1 MTRRATTT
9 SRPEVE
15 TCSRRCRAGSVS
27 RFAALVFSSALLLL
41 SSTVPANAQ
50 TITATVNV
58 GTGPFSAAVNPVT
71 NKIYVV
77 NRNSNNVTV
86 IDGATNT
93 VTATVTV
100 GTTPVYVGVNTVT
113 NKIYVS
119 NATSNNV
126 SVIDGTTNT
135 VTATVTTGGNPD
147 AVVINPVTNKIYV
160 ANQGGNNVT
169 VIDGATN
176 ATTTVTNPNG
186 LGALAA
192 AVNPVTN
199 KIYVANFNS
208 GTITVIDGAT
218 NTVTANLGA
227 GTGPAGVAVNPVT
240 NKIYVTNLNS
250 ANVTVIDGA
259 TNAITTLTAGTQPAP
274 VAVNTVTNQIYVAN
288 QGSSNMTV
296 IDGASNTVTATVGVG
311 TLATGIAVN
320 PVTNQIYVT
329 GQNDNSLTVIDGASN
344 KTTTLTIGTG
354 PTEVAVN
361 PVTNKIYTGN
371 FTTNNVSV
379 IDGATNATTSVTAGT
394 TPSGAAVNPATNKIY
409 VANKGSSNVTVIDG
423 VTSATTTVTVGANP
437 SLVAVNPLTNK
448 IYVMGST
455 VTVIDGAT
463 NATTNIPCNCNIN
476 STQSIVVNPVT
487 NKIYAAVTS
496 TGVFVIDGATNAIT
510 PITADQTF
518 AIAVNTATNKIYL
531 ANFNNNL
538 VSVVDG
544 VTNAVITVTAGTN
557 PTAVA
562 VNTQTNK
569 IYVANNGSNN
579 VTVVD
584 GATNT
589 PSTVTDPNGL
599 APVAIAV
606 NPTTNKIY
614 VLNNGNDG
622 VTPGSVTIIDGVT
635 NNTTNVGVG
644 LIGVTALA
652 VNPVTNEIYVA
663 NSVPSFVGPSNVKEI
678 DGATNT
684 VKTILGSGAVAL
696 AVNPVTNALFAS
708 GSAVTVIGAPPAQ
721 AIPLTTTITPLS
733 GNQTSSPTPTFNF
746 TASST
751 FGPTA
756 PPVNAVYFQFDTWQG
771 PWIATTSAPGG
782 FSGTAPTLAVGPH
795 ILYAYATDGQDSS
808 SIMSNTN
815 GGSSP
820 LIGAIAAY
828 TFAVSSAPPIMVN
841 VTLINNGTSG
851 VGTVVDDS
859 VPQQIN
865 CTNTITGVQ
874 QGTCSTTYPTGA
886 VVTFTETPGPGSI
899 FTGWVSQADPCA
911 VGTPAD
917 VCKITV
923 NQFDGIQANF
933 GNGPGTFTLTTALPT
948 NLSASTG
955 GGSVGVGVTGG
966 GISCSFNGTSAP
978 TGTCSVATE
987 KSGGIVELIPIPNDN
1002 STFGGYAGTCVNQI
1016 GNNCFV
1022 LMSQNETITPVF
1034 TMIPV
1039 TVNVTVTGVGSLI
1052 DNLAP
1057 HLINC
1062 ANTSATT
1069 PLVCSAVYPTGTVL
1083 TLTETPGTGFT
1094 FTSFTGLC
1102 TPTATTCTITLN
1114 SAATQTVNLGGTFAI
1129 DTLLLNVSTE
1139 GGSGTGT
1146 VTSNANNLGGTI
1158 NCGPNNQPPGGCGL
1172 EELFGANIILTAAPT
1187 GTTNTFTGWSSSPA
1201 IAGFTFPCTTASTTC
1216 TFAMPVAPAGGLSV
1230 TATFTHSTGTGGPTF
1245 SSTTLPGG
1253 AVTVPY
1259 GADIQITGGVP
1270 PYTFALANGSV
1281 LPTGFTLV
1289 PTTNGTIA
1297 AGHIFNNAPAAT
1309 GTFTFAVTVTDSS
1322 SPTPLAATATI
1333 SLTIAAAPPNTQPG
1347 LLSGQYALLM
1357 TGYNTTGL
1365 EGGVVG
1371 SLTFDGKNKVAGVA
1385 DVNNSNGVQ
1394 QDVAVTG
1401 TYSIGPDNRGVV
1413 ILSNGMSNTPLTL
1426 AISVGNTY
1434 RGLAAT
1440 ARVAQFN
1447 NVDGNDQIG
1456 SGFLRLQD
1464 PTAFNQNAFSGT
1476 YAFGLTGQGTQ
1487 MARIAELGLITFT
1500 NTLGVSGSGDVNEGG
1515 TLGTVT
1521 SISGTYTAPD
1531 KNGRIVQTTVSGGS
1545 TNTSNVAIY
1554 QIDANE
1560 GIAMSLD
1567 SRAGNVL
1574 LIGSGLKQ
1582 TGTFGNSS
1590 LAGPDIISLAGTAT
1604 NGTSAFIG
1612 VLTGTALPT
1621 PTFSLTA
1628 DSNDGGNVT
1637 IGQVLPGTY
1646 AVAANGRGTLTRTSG
1661 SAILYLAQQDRG
1673 FIFITDS
1680 SVAFGTITPQVGAPF
1695 GASPFTSNL
1704 YFGDQEALPNTNSEF
1719 SGIAVQG
1726 AGNALTITDDE
1737 SHSGGNLF
1745 FGQSLG
1751 TLNYTVDPTGHFVLQ
1766 SASQGALS
1774 GYAVSPF
1781 EVTFLDQ
1788 SGPASDPTPSQH
1800 PHVVLAETIPS
1811 APGVPSPATPTA
1823 TVPGVVPIGSTGQA
1837 PPITITNIGLGPLG
1851 FTGQNTGNSPDF
1863 SASGTCLATA
1873 LVIIQPQGTCTIIV
1887 TFAPTANTEVGTPL
1901 TETLLVLTDAGNIT
1915 ISAMG
1920 TASGGSGG
1928 VQLTVTTS
1936 GTGTGTVTGS
1946 GITCMSGSTA
1956 GCTTSVTAGNQ
1967 VTLTETPGANSTFG
1981 GWSSICPSGTSAT
1994 CTFTMPATAQI
2005 VNATFTANAA
2015 TLKAIAVTPTNPTEP
2030 INSNLQ
2036 FTATGTFSDN
2046 STKDIT
2052 STVAWSS
2059 SNTAAATINE
2069 EGGLATTGPTAGLTT
2084 TISATQSEV
2093 QGSTLLTVSNSPI
2106 TITVT
2111 PPPGGSFPPVPPGGR
2126 LAIGLVL
2133 TAIPGFTG
2141 TVTFGC
2147 STSSVTITCT
2157 PDPASV
2163 TFTSN
2168 GPTQVA
2174 FVVNTFC
2181 TGPTT
2186 TFVPSPGGFGFGGGA
2201 GLMLLTVALGG
2212 LIWIYR
2218 KNPRWTLSFAVL
2230 ALFALG
2236 GVACNSLPKGPNG
2249 ATPPGN
2255 YTITIT
2261 ATVNGITTSTQPIP
2275 FTVD

>member
-1 MTRRATTT
+1 MTRLVATVTRT
-9 SRPEVE
+9 AIENSQPRL
-15 TCSRRCRAGSVS
+15 CAGAIS
-27 RFAALVFSSALLLL
+27 RFTALVFSCALLFL
-41 SSTVPANAQ
+41 SCTVAADAQ

-126 SVIDGTTNT
+126 TVIDGSTNT
-135 VTATVTTGGNPD
+135 ATATVTTGGNPD

-186 LGALAA
+186 LGALSA

-259 TNAITTLTAGTQPAP
+259 TNAISTLTAGTQPAP

-311 TLATGIAVN
+311 ALATGIAVN

-329 GQNDNSLTVIDGASN
+329 GQNDNSLTVIDGATN

-361 PVTNKIYTGN
+361 PVTNKIYAGN
-371 FTTNNVSV
+371 FTSNNVSV

-394 TPSGAAVNPATNKIY
+394 SPSGAAVNPATNKIY
-409 VANKGSSNVTVIDG
+409 VANNGSSNVTVIDG
-423 VTSATTTVTVGANP
+423 VTSATSTVTVGANP

-463 NATTNIPCNCNIN
+463 NATTNIPCTCNIN
-476 STQSIVVNPVT
+476 STQSIAVNPVT

-496 TGVFVIDGATNAIT
+496 TGVFVIDGATNATT
-510 PITADQTF
+510 PISADQTF

-544 VTNAVITVTAGTN
+544 VTNAVSTVTAGTN

-562 VNTQTNK
+562 VNPQTNK

-589 PSTVTDPNGL
+589 PSTVTDPNGI

-635 NNTTNVGVG
+635 NNTTNVSVG

-663 NSVPSFVGPSNVKEI
+663 NSVPSFVGPSNVVEI

-708 GSAVTVIGAPPAQ
+708 GGVVTVIGAPSAQ
-721 AIPLTTTITPLS
+721 VIPLTTTITPLS
-733 GNQTSSPTPTFNF
+733 GNQTSSLTPTF
-746 TASST
+746 TLSAAST
-751 FGPTA
+751 FAPTA
-756 PPVNAVYFQFDTWQG
+756 PPVVGILFQLDTWQG
-771 PWIATTSAPGG
+771 PWLAATPTPGG

-795 ILYAYATDGQDSS
+795 VLYAYATDGQDSS
-808 SIMSNTN
+808 SVMSNTN

-820 LIGAIAAY
+820 LIGAIASYSFVVSTPVNPATHFSVVAPGTATAGTAISITVTALDASNATATGY
-828 TFAVSSAPPIMVN
+828 TGTVHFTSSDTSAQLPADATLTNGVGTFS
-841 VTLINNGTSG
+841 VTLETAGTQTVTATDTVTSTITGTSG
-851 VGTVVDDS
+851 NITVSQPIPVTLRITMPGSAFGNVMDNLGK
-859 VPQQIN
+859 IN
-865 CTNTITGVQ
+865 CTQTGA
-874 QGTCSTTYPTGA
+874 TNPTGNCLGQYNSGTQVILTA
-886 VVTFTETPGPGSI
+886 STPGTFAGFSGSPI
-899 FTGWVSQADPCA
+899 NC
-911 VGTPAD
+911 VGTGLTCTVTVTAND
-917 VCKITV
+917 VVSATF
-923 NQFDGIQANF
+923 NP
-933 GNGPGTFTLTTALPT
+933 GPGTFPLTVQAGTPH
-948 NLSASTG
+948 TG
-955 GGSVGVGVTGG
+955 GGLIVSSPGTIACTLTGTATSGTCTQNFLAGTIVTMFSGASPASQFFGWTGTTPNCQSSGEISCVVTITAAQTIQAEFSSGG
-966 GISCSFNGTSAP
+966 G
-978 TGTCSVATE
+978 
-987 KSGGIVELIPIPNDN
+987 
-1002 STFGGYAGTCVNQI
+1002 
-1016 GNNCFV
+1016 
-1022 LMSQNETITPVF
+1022 
-1034 TMIPV
+1034 
-1039 TVNVTVTGVGSLI
+1039 TVNVTIAGAGSVKDMSNPAAVNCTNSGTGPQSGNCSVGYGLG
-1052 DNLAP
+1052 AG
-1057 HLINC
+1057 
-1062 ANTSATT
+1062 
-1069 PLVCSAVYPTGTVL
+1069 V
-1083 TLTETPGTGFT
+1083 TLTETPANGAT
-1094 FTSFTGLC
+1094 FTTWGTSC
-1102 TPTATTCTITLN
+1102 PIPTATTCAFTIAN
-1114 SAATQTVNLGGTFAI
+1114 ATP
-1129 DTLLLNVSTE
+1129 VS
-1139 GGSGTGT
+1139 
-1146 VTSNANNLGGTI
+1146 
-1158 NCGPNNQPPGGCGL
+1158 
-1172 EELFGANIILTAAPT
+1172 
-1187 GTTNTFTGWSSSPA
+1187 
-1201 IAGFTFPCTTASTTC
+1201 IA
-1216 TFAMPVAPAGGLSV
+1216 
-1230 TATFTHSTGTGGPTF
+1230 ATFTASGGSGPTF

-1259 GADIQITGGVP
+1259 GADIQVTGGVA

-1281 LPTGFTLV
+1281 LPAGFTLV
-1289 PTTNGTIA
+1289 PTANGTVA
-1297 AGHIFNNAPAAT
+1297 AGHIFSSSPGAT
-1309 GTFTFAVTVTDSS
+1309 GTSMFAVTVTDSS

-1333 SLTIAAAPPNTQPG
+1333 SLPIAAAPPNTQPG
-1347 LLSGQYALLM
+1347 LLNGQYALLLIAFEPN
-1357 TGYNTTGL
+1357 GFEDGA
-1365 EGGVVG
+1365 VG
-1371 SLTFDGKNKVAGVA
+1371 SLTFDGKNNVVGVV
-1385 DVNNSNGVQ
+1385 DISNSGGVQ
-1394 QDVAVTG
+1394 EDVAVTG

-1413 ILSNGMSNTPLTL
+1413 TLTNGSANTPLTL
-1426 AISVGNTY
+1426 VMSVGEVY
-1434 RGLAAT
+1434 RGVAST
-1440 ARVAQFN
+1440 ARIAQFN
-1447 NVDGNDQIG
+1447 NFDGSDSIG

-1464 PTAFNQNAFSGT
+1464 PTAFTPTAFAGT

-1487 MARIAELGLITFT
+1487 NVRVAELGLITFT
-1500 NTLGVSGSGDVNEGG
+1500 NTLGVSGSADVNEGG
-1515 TLGTVT
+1515 TLGVVPSLT
-1521 SISGTYTAPD
+1521 GTYTAPD
-1531 KNGRIVQTTVSGGS
+1531 KNGRIVQS
-1545 TNTSNVAIY
+1545 TGDPTDPSKTAIY

-1560 GIAMSLD
+1560 GIALTVD
-1567 SRAGNVL
+1567 ARTGNLV

-1582 TGTFGNSS
+1582 SGTFSNSS
-1590 LAGPDIISLAGTAT
+1590 LAGPDIISLGGTST

-1612 VLTGTALPT
+1612 VLTATASPT
-1621 PTFSLTA
+1621 PTVSITA

-1646 AVAANGRGTLTRTSG
+1646 AVATNGRGTITRTSG
-1661 SAILYLAQQDRG
+1661 SAIIYLAQQDRG
-1673 FIFITDS
+1673 FMFTSDT

-1695 GASPFTSNL
+1695 DASPFSNNF
-1704 YFGDQEALPNTNSEF
+1704 YVGQQEALPSTNSEF
-1719 SGIAVQG
+1719 SGIGVLG
-1726 AGNALTITDDE
+1726 AGNSFAITDDE
-1737 SHSGGNLF
+1737 SHTGGNLF
-1745 FGQSLG
+1745 FDQSIG
-1751 TLNYTVDPTGHFVLQ
+1751 TLNYTVDPTGHFVMQ
-1766 SASQGALS
+1766 SATQGTVS

-1781 EVTFLDQ
+1781 EVAFLEQ
-1788 SGPASDPTPSQH
+1788 NGSGSDPSPSAH

-1811 APGVPSPATPTA
+1811 PPGSPSPAETSA
-1823 TVPGVVPIGSTGQA
+1823 TVPGTVPIGSTGQA
-1837 PPITITNIGLGPLG
+1837 PPITITNTGLGPLG

-1901 TETLLVLTDAGNIT
+1901 TETLLVLTDGGNIT
-1915 ISAMG
+1915 ISAIG
-1920 TASGGSGG
+1920 TASGSSGG

-1936 GTGTGTVTGS
+1936 GTGTGTVSGS
-1946 GITCMSGSTA
+1946 GITCMSGSSA
-1956 GCTTSVTAGNQ
+1956 GCTTTVTAGNQ
-1967 VTLTETPGANSTFG
+1967 VTLMETPNAGSGFG
-1981 GWSSICPSGTSAT
+1981 GWSSICPNSTSAT

-2005 VNATFTANAA
+2005 VNATFTLNAA
-2015 TLKAIAVTPTNPTEP
+2015 TLTSIAVTPANPMEP

-2036 FTATGTFSDN
+2036 FTATGTFSDG
-2046 STKDIT
+2046 STKNIT
-2052 STVAWSS
+2052 STVAWGS
-2059 SNTAAATINE
+2059 SNTDAATITE

-2084 TISATQSEV
+2084 TISATQSDV

-2111 PPPGGSFPPVPPGGR
+2111 PPVGGSFPPVPPGGK

-2133 TAIPGFTG
+2133 TAIPGFNG

-2181 TGPTT
+2181 TGTTT
-2186 TFVPSPGGFGFGGGA
+2186 TFVPSLGGLGFGGV
-2201 GLMLLTVALGG
+2201 GLLLLTMALGTFT
-2212 LIWIYR
+2212 LTYR
-2218 KNPRWTLSFAVL
+2218 KSPRWALSFALL

-2261 ATVNGITTSTQPIP
+2261 ATVNGTTTSTPPIP

>member
-1 MTRRATTT
+1 
-9 SRPEVE
+9 
-15 TCSRRCRAGSVS
+15 
-27 RFAALVFSSALLLL
+27 
-41 SSTVPANAQ
+41 
-50 TITATVNV
+50 
-58 GTGPFSAAVNPVT
+58 
-71 NKIYVV
+71 
-77 NRNSNNVTV
+77 
-86 IDGATNT
+86 
-93 VTATVTV
+93 
-100 GTTPVYVGVNTVT
+100 
-113 NKIYVS
+113 
-119 NATSNNV
+119 
-126 SVIDGTTNT
+126 
-135 VTATVTTGGNPD
+135 
-147 AVVINPVTNKIYV
+147 
-160 ANQGGNNVT
+160 
-169 VIDGATN
+169 
-176 ATTTVTNPNG
+176 
-186 LGALAA
+186 
-192 AVNPVTN
+192 VTN

-218 NTVTANLGA
+218 STVTANLGA

-288 QGSSNMTV
+288 QGSANMTV

-329 GQNDNSLTVIDGASN
+329 GQNDNSLTVIDGPTN
-344 KTTTLTIGTG
+344 KTTTLTVGTH

-361 PVTNKIYTGN
+361 PVTNKIYAGN
-371 FTTNNVSV
+371 FVSNNVTV
-379 IDGATNATTSVTAGT
+379 VDGATNATTSVTAGT

-409 VANKGSSNVTVIDG
+409 VANNGSSNVTVIDG
-423 VTSATTTVTVGANP
+423 VTSATSTVTVGTNP

-448 IYVMGST
+448 IYVMGRT
-455 VTVIDGAT
+455 ITVIDGAT
-463 NATTNIPCNCNIN
+463 NATTNIPCTCNIN
-476 STQSIVVNPVT
+476 STQSIAVNPVT

-496 TGVFVIDGATNAIT
+496 TGVFVIDGATNATT

-518 AIAVNTATNKIYL
+518 AIAVDTATNKIYL

-544 VTNAVITVTAGTN
+544 LTNTVTTVTAGAN

-562 VNTQTNK
+562 VNSQTNK

-579 VTVVD
+579 VTVID

-606 NPTTNKIY
+606 NPATNKIY

-635 NNTTNVGVG
+635 NNTTNLSVG
-644 LIGVTALA
+644 LVGVTALA
-652 VNPVTNEIYVA
+652 VNPVTDEIYVA
-663 NSVPSFVGPSNVKEI
+663 NSVPTFVGPSNVKEI

-684 VKTILGSGAVAL
+684 VHTILGSGAVAL

-708 GSAVTVIGAPPAQ
+708 GGVVTVIGAPPAQ

-751 FGPTA
+751 FAPTA
-756 PPVNAVYFQFDTWQG
+756 PSVNAVYFQFDTWQG
-771 PWIATTSAPGG
+771 PWLATTSAPGG
-782 FSGTAPTLAVGPH
+782 FSGIAPTLAVGPH
-795 ILYAYATDGQDSS
+795 ILYAFATDGQDSS

-820 LIGAIAAY
+820 LMGAIAAY
-828 TFAVSSAPPIMVN
+828 SFAVSSAPPVNIN
-841 VTLINNGTSG
+841 VTLINNGSSG

-865 CTNTITGVQ
+865 CTNIITGVQ
-874 QGTCSTTYPTGA
+874 QGTCTTTYPTGT
-886 VVTFTETPGPGSI
+886 VVTLTETPGPGSI

-933 GNGPGTFTLTTALPT
+933 GNGPGTFTLTTALPAS
-948 NLSASTG
+948 LSASTG
-955 GGSVGVGVTGG
+955 AGSVGVGVTGG
-966 GISCSFNGTSAP
+966 GISCTFNGTTAP
-978 TGTCSVATE
+978 TGTCAVATE

-1002 STFGGYAGTCVNQI
+1002 STFGGWAGTCVNQI

-1039 TVNVTVTGVGSLI
+1039 TVNVTVTGVGTLI
-1052 DNLAP
+1052 DNLTP

-1062 ANTSATT
+1062 VNTSVTT

-1129 DTLLLNVSTE
+1129 DTLLLNVSTL
-1139 GGSGTGT
+1139 GGNGTGT
-1146 VTSNANNLGGTI
+1146 VISNANNLGGTI
-1158 NCGPNNQPPGGCGL
+1158 NCGPNNQPPSGCGL
-1172 EELFGANIILTAAPT
+1172 EELFGAKIVLTAAPT

-1216 TFAMPVAPAGGLSV
+1216 TFAMPVAPAGGLTV
-1230 TATFTHSTGTGGPTF
+1230 TATFTHSTGPGGGPTF
-1245 SSTTLPGG
+1245 SSTILPGG

-1259 GADIQITGGVP
+1259 GADIQVTGGVP

-1281 LPTGFTLV
+1281 LPAGFTLV
-1289 PTTNGTIA
+1289 PTLNGTVA
-1297 AGHIFNNAPAAT
+1297 AGHIFNNSPAAT

-1333 SLTIAAAPPNTQPG
+1333 SLPIAAAPPNTQPG
-1347 LLSGQYALLM
+1347 LLNGQYALLLS
-1357 TGYNTTGL
+1357 GYDTTGIE
-1365 EGGVVG
+1365 EGAVG
-1371 SLTFDGKNKVAGVA
+1371 SLTFDGKNTVAGVV
-1385 DVNNSNGVQ
+1385 DVNNSTGVQ

-1401 TYSIGPDNRGVV
+1401 TYSIGPDNRGIVV
-1413 ILSNGMSNTPLTL
+1413 ISDGMGGTPLTL
-1426 AISVGNTY
+1426 AISVGTVSH
-1434 RGLAAT
+1434 GIASAAHLT
-1440 ARVAQFN
+1440 RFVN
-1447 NVDGNDQIG
+1447 NDGNDQIG

-1464 PTAFNQNAFSGT
+1464 STAFNQDAFAGT
-1476 YAFGLTGQGTQ
+1476 YAFGLTGQAAQ
-1487 MARIAELGLITFT
+1487 MIRVAELGLITFT
-1500 NTLGVSGSGDVNEGG
+1500 NTLGVSGTADVNEGG
-1515 TLGTVT
+1515 TLAVN
-1521 SISGTYTAPD
+1521 SSLSGTYTAPD
-1531 KNGRIVQTTVSGGS
+1531 KNGRIVQTTGDP
-1545 TNTSNVAIY
+1545 TNPSKTAIY

-1560 GIAMSLD
+1560 GIAVSLD
-1567 SRAGNVL
+1567 ARTGNVI
-1574 LIGSGLKQ
+1574 LIGTGFRQ
-1582 TGTFGNSS
+1582 TGTFSNSS

-1604 NGTSAFIG
+1604 NGTSAFVG
-1612 VLTGTALPT
+1612 LLTGTALPT

-1661 SAILYLAQQDRG
+1661 SAIFYLAQQDRG
-1673 FIFITDS
+1673 FMFITDS
-1680 SVAFGTITPQVGAPF
+1680 SVAFGTITPQEGAPF
-1695 GASPFTSNL
+1695 GSSPFIDNF

-1719 SGIAVQG
+1719 SGIAVLG

-1745 FGQSLG
+1745 FDQALG
-1751 TLNYTVDPTGHFVLQ
+1751 TLNYTVDSFGHFVLQ
-1766 SASQGALS
+1766 SATQGTLS
-1774 GYAVSPF
+1774 GYAISPF
-1781 EVTFLDQ
+1781 EIAFLDQ
-1788 SGPASDPTPSQH
+1788 NGPASDPTPSTH
-1800 PHVVLAETIPS
+1800 PHVVLAESIPAPPGIPS
-1811 APGVPSPATPTA
+1811 PTETSA
-1823 TVPGVVPIGSTGQA
+1823 TVPGTVAIGSTGQA
-1837 PPITITNIGLGPLG
+1837 PPITITNVGLAPLT

-1863 SASGTCLATA
+1863 SASGTCLTTSM
-1873 LVIIQPQGTCTIIV
+1873 VIIQPQGTCTIIV

-1901 TETLLVLTDAGNIT
+1901 TENLLVLTDGGNIS
-1915 ISAMG
+1915 ISATG

-1928 VQLTVTTS
+1928 GVQLTVTTG

-1956 GCTTSVTAGNQ
+1956 GCTTTVTAGNQ
-1967 VTLTETPGANSTFG
+1967 VTLTEAPGANSTFG
-1981 GWSSICPSGTSAT
+1981 GWSSICPSSTSPT

-2015 TLKAIAVTPTNPTEP
+2015 TLKSIAVTPANPTEP

-2059 SNTAAATINE
+2059 SNTDAATITA
-2069 EGGLATTGPTAGLTT
+2069 EGGLATTGPTANLTT
-2084 TISATQSEV
+2084 TISATQNEV

-2111 PPPGGSFPPVPPGGR
+2111 PPAGGSFPPVPPGGK

-2147 STSSVTITCT
+2147 TTSSPTITCQ

-2163 TFTSN
+2163 TFTSS

-2174 FVVNTFC
+2174 FVINTFC
-2181 TGPTT
+2181 TGTTT
-2186 TFVPSPGGFGFGGGA
+2186 TFVPSPGGFVFGGGT
-2201 GLMLLTVALGG
+2201 GLIMLLTVALGG
-2212 LIWIYR
+2212 LVLIYR
-2218 KNPRWTLSFAVL
+2218 KNPRWALSFAVL
-2230 ALFALG
+2230 GLFALG
-2236 GVACNSLPKGPNG
+2236 GVACSNSLPKGPNG